1 MKKEDLK
8 KYLEEELSGAEKH
21 ALEKKLADDPFFS
34 EGLEGLRQ
42 WKADTGQPFDELSA
56 ALDKQVDEAQPTA
69 ERVIR
74 MPWVRLVL
82 IAASLAGI
90 CFFSLQYF
98 FNARDTSEKIFAA
111 YFKPLSH
118 PDMTVRGEDTSI
130 SQTEPAAVRS
140 YEHENYKQAI
150 YYYKAILEKQPDNEK
165 HMLFLGIS
173 YLANHQPELA
183 IGILNKGFAKYP
195 EFENDRNWYLALAYL
210 RVNNTPA
217 TKSILQEL
225 KNGDSYYKEMA
236 AGLLKELH

>member
-8 KYLEEELSGAEKH
+8 KYLEEELTDTEKN
-21 ALEKKLADDPFFS
+21 ALEKILADDPFFA
-34 EGLEGLRQ
+34 EGLEGLKQ
-42 WKADTGQPFDELSA
+42 WKADTGQPLDDLNA
-56 ALDKQVDEAQPTA
+56 ALDKQVDAAQPGA
-69 ERVIR
+69 ERMIR

-98 FNARDTSEKIFAA
+98 FTGRDTSEKIFAV

-118 PDMTVRGEDTSI
+118 PDMTVRGENSSY
-130 SQTEPAAVRS
+130 SQPEPAAVRS

-150 YYYKAILEKQPDNEK
+150 YHYKALLEKQPGNEK
-165 HMLFLGIS
+165 HRLFLGIA

-183 IGILNKGFAKYP
+183 IELLNKGFTEYP

-210 RVNNTPA
+210 RINNTAA
-217 TKSILQEL
+217 TKSILLEL
-225 KNGDSYYKEMA
+225 EKGDSYYKDMA